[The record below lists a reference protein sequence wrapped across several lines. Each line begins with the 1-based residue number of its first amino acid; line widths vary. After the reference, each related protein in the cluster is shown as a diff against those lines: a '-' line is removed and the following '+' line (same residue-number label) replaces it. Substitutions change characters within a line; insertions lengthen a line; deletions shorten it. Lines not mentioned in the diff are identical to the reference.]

1 MSISPIPAPS
11 AACSLKVPRDAMG
24 LSTPKLYLPRP
35 KTSSFSSPSASTLA
49 TRPTSRVN
57 CNGRS
62 MVKDR
67 KSTRLNSSHVASSY
81 AVYCSE
87 KKKGIK
93 IYVQDYRLVGASLWH
108 EGLACAHARSGSE
121 RHVCKQALKKHLK
134 YIHPNQRT

>member
-1 MSISPIPAPS
+1 MAFGLL
-11 AACSLKVPRDAMG
+11 ARCSV
-24 LSTPKLYLPRP
+24 S
-35 KTSSFSSPSASTLA
+35 
-49 TRPTSRVN
+49 
-57 CNGRS
+57 GRS
-62 MVKDR
+62 VLPTNRAYSDR
-67 KSTRLNSSHVASSY
+67 KSTRLNSSHVATSY
-81 AVYCSE
+81 AVFCSE